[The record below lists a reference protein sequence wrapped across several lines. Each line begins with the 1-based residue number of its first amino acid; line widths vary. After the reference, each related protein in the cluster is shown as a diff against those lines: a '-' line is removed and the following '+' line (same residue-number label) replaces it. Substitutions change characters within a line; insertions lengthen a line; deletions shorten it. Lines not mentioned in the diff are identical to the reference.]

1 MYNFKF
7 ANPVK
12 IIFGKE
18 TIQELSKEIPAESRV
33 MLIYGGGSILKNGV
47 YNQVTAALKNFW
59 WIEFSGIEANPH
71 YETCVKAIEKIRE
84 NNVDFLLAVGGGS
97 VIDAVK
103 FIAAGAA
110 IYHDPWDIMTGKA
123 AISKALPFGTV
134 ITLPAT
140 GSEMNSNFVIT
151 KNATKEK
158 LAAGSV
164 LLFPKFSI
172 LDPETTY
179 SLARIQTANGIVDA
193 FVHVIEQYLTRMN
206 NAPLQDYF
214 AESIMK
220 VLIEES
226 KKVFDH
232 PNDYDVRANLMWASS
247 WALNG
252 WIAQGVSED
261 WATHMIGHEL
271 TAFFGIDH
279 AQTLAIVLP
288 GVMEVMKD
296 CKKDKILQLGCRVF
310 GICEGNPDVRVHNTI
325 VAVESFFNSVGI
337 NTHLSDHGVDENGIS
352 KIVNRMKEREWILG
366 ECENINFKVTEKI
379 LKLRL

>member
-1 MYNFKF
+1 MNNFKF

-18 TIQELSKEIPAESRV
+18 TIQELSKEITFGSRV

-47 YNQVTAALKNFW
+47 YDQVTAALKNFW

-71 YETCVKAIEKIRE
+71 YETSVKAIEKIRE

-110 IYHDPWDIMTGKA
+110 IHHDPWDIMTGKA
-123 AISKALPFGTV
+123 PISKALPFGTV

-140 GSEMNSNFVIT
+140 GSEMNNNFVIT
-151 KNATKEK
+151 KNETKEK

-179 SLARIQTANGIVDA
+179 SLAPIQTANGIVDA
-193 FVHVIEQYLTRMN
+193 FVHVIEQYLTCMN

-232 PNDYDVRANLMWASS
+232 PTDYEVRANLMWASS

-296 CKKDKILQLGCRVF
+296 FKNIKFYNLGIGFLEFMKEIRMLEFMIPLLQLK
-310 GICEGNPDVRVHNTI
+310 ISSI
-325 VAVESFFNSVGI
+325 VLALIHIFLTMELTKMEFP
-337 NTHLSDHGVDENGIS
+337 
-352 KIVNRMKEREWILG
+352 
-366 ECENINFKVTEKI
+366 
-379 LKLRL
+379 KL